1 MTNDLTSNDVLCT
14 IIKLM
19 KNSSR
24 QTQEIITM
32 SVVVYND
39 ESSINPLK
47 ANVLYRTVRANEYFY
62 EERKK
67 NRSTINKRKRV

>member
-1 MTNDLTSNDVLCT
+1 MYNNKTHEKF
-14 IIKLM
+14 IKTDTG
-19 KNSSR
+19 N
-24 QTQEIITM
+24 ITM

-67 NRSTINKRKRV
+67 IGVQLTKEKEFDRKG

>member
-1 MTNDLTSNDVLCT
+1 
-14 IIKLM
+14 M

-67 NRSTINKRKRV
+67 IGVQLTKEKEFDRKG